1 MVSAGQSRELW
12 EQSEAGVSSVNCL
25 RATLVSSPTE
35 ELWKDKTG
43 VTTVM
48 LIYVVFHYVYLF
60 IFTFVLLF
68 VCFLIKTVR

>member
-1 MVSAGQSRELW
+1 MKQGGAES
-12 EQSEAGVSSVNCL
+12 SEIGARNVNERHL
-25 RATLVSSPTE
+25 RDTAVSSPTE